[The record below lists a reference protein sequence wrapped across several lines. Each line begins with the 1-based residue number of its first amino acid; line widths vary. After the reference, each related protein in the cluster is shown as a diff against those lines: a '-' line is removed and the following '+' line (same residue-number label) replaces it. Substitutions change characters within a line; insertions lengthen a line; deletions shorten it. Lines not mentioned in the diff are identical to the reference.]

1 MHPQIQ
7 TQTRPDAR
15 YRSDLRA
22 IVTINGVPPPVVLA
36 GAQAIAA
43 GGGHSMVLKMDD
55 TVWVT
60 GRNHVGQLG
69 DGTTKDKHRFVQV
82 FSGQ

>member
-1 MHPQIQ
+1 
-7 TQTRPDAR
+7 
-15 YRSDLRA
+15 
-22 IVTINGVPPPVVLA
+22 
-36 GAQAIAA
+36 
-43 GGGHSMVLKMDD
+43 MVLKMDD